1 NFDNNVLRAL
11 RRENADVDIV
21 RVQDTEMVQADDPD
35 VLEWAANEGRIL
47 LTHDV
52 RTMPHYAYERVRDNL
67 PMLGIIAIQRSAPQP
82 IHPLIMIQI
91 PRLASFLLPIALLLT
106 GCGREPAAAKNPDGS
121 TVAKKLTIA
130 VVPKATTHSYW
141 KTAESGARRAAEELG
156 VNIEWQ
162 GPLDDSKIAD
172 QIGILNNLA
181 ASGVDGILISPSDD
195 KALAPHI
202 RAISKRGLP
211 VCLFDSPL
219 DGKAGVDYVNF
230 AATDNRRA
238 GEIAAENVIKLA
250 GENPA
255 ENGAVLMIRF
265 TEGSAST
272 RLREEGF
279 LAALGRAPAL
289 KVVDQQFTDGSMAG
303 AQRVAEALL
312 GNYVQDGRLKLAAIF
327 ASNQPTAEGTHNAL
341 RALRTKGIVVN
352 TRFVGFDESELLA
365 QGVDNGQ
372 IDALVVQDPA
382 QMGYL
387 GVKSVVAAIRG
398 EKTEPYIDTGVTLRT
413 KKTAP

>member
-1 NFDNNVLRAL
+1 MITL
-11 RRENADVDIV
+11 
-21 RVQDTEMVQADDPD
+21 
-35 VLEWAANEGRIL
+35 
-47 LTHDV
+47 
-52 RTMPHYAYERVRDNL
+52 
-67 PMLGIIAIQRSAPQP
+67 
-82 IHPLIMIQI
+82 PLIMIKL
-91 PRLASFLLPIALLLT
+91 PRLSLALLPLVLLFS
-106 GCGREPAAAKNPDGS
+106 GCGRDAAAPTAADGS
-121 TVAKKLTIA
+121 TAPKKLTIA

-141 KTAESGARRAAEELG
+141 KTAEAGVRRAAAELG

-181 ASGVDGILISPSDD
+181 ASGVDGILLSPCDD
-195 KALAPHI
+195 KALAPHV
-202 RAISKRGLP
+202 RSISKRGIP

-219 DGKAGVDYVNF
+219 DGKVGVDYVSF

-238 GEIAAENVIKLA
+238 GEIAAENVIRLA
-250 GENPA
+250 GDEPA
-255 ENGAVLMIRF
+255 ENGAVLIIRF

-279 LAALGRAPAL
+279 LNAIGQAPKL

-303 AQRVAEALL
+303 AQRVAETLL

-341 RALRTKGIVVN
+341 RALRTKGIEVK

-398 EKTEPYIDTGVTLRT
+398 EKVEPYIDTGVTVRT
-413 KKTAP
+413 KKIATATP

>member
-1 NFDNNVLRAL
+1 M
-11 RRENADVDIV
+11 
-21 RVQDTEMVQADDPD
+21 TK
-35 VLEWAANEGRIL
+35 
-47 LTHDV
+47 
-52 RTMPHYAYERVRDNL
+52 
-67 PMLGIIAIQRSAPQP
+67 
-82 IHPLIMIQI
+82 PLH
-91 PRLASFLLPIALLLT
+91 LAFFLLPLALLLP
-106 GCGREPAAAKNPDGS
+106 GCGREAAPAKNADGS
-121 TVAKKLTIA
+121 AAPKKLTIA

-141 KTAESGARRAAEELG
+141 KTAEAGVRRAGEELG

-181 ASGVDGILISPSDD
+181 ASGVDGVLLSPCDD
-195 KALAPHI
+195 KALAPHVRSI
-202 RAISKRGLP
+202 TKRGIP

-230 AATDNRRA
+230 SATDNRRA
-238 GEIAAENVIKLA
+238 GEIAAENIIRLA
-250 GENPA
+250 GENPL
-255 ENGAVLMIRF
+255 EDGAVLIIRF

-279 LAALGRAPAL
+279 LTALAKAPKL
-289 KVVDQQFTDGSMAG
+289 KVVAQQFTDGSMAG
-303 AQRVAEALL
+303 AQRVAETLL

-341 RALRTKGIVVN
+341 RALRSKGVEVK
-352 TRFVGFDESELLA
+352 TRFIGFDESELLA